1 MGTQQNPF
9 ASLERVRDEIRLLKR
24 AGKTGSFYVFL
35 CQGTF
40 SLDNTFKLSAEDS
53 ATKKHPVV
61 YSAFNDEKV
70 SIHGGTSLPVE
81 KREKIR
87 ISYHLC
93 DFCPPPQALSAAKIA
108 TITTFC
114 FCIAEKTLLIYK
126 TH

>member
-1 MGTQQNPF
+1 
-9 ASLERVRDEIRLLKR
+9 LERVRDEIRLLKR

-70 SIHGGTSLPVE
+70 SIHGGASHPVE
-81 KREKIR
+81 KRKRLPIPKYCQEFLNLSGEKFTR
-87 ISYHLC
+87 
-93 DFCPPPQALSAAKIA
+93 
-108 TITTFC
+108 
-114 FCIAEKTLLIYK
+114 LI
-126 TH
+126 